1 MFRID
6 KTAGLVLEEIADG
19 ETLDTLK
26 QATGAP
32 FEVADLL
39 PMRKIH
45 KIKFDLSTTFLK
57 LIL

>member
-45 KIKFDLSTTFLK
+45 KIKFDLLQHF
-57 LIL
+57 